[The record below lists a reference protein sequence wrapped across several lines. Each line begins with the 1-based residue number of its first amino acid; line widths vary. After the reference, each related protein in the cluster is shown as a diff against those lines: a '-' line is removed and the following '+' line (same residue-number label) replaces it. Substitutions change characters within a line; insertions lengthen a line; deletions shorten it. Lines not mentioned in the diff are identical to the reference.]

1 MKKILFSILIL
12 SASLLLSQEK
22 RERTITQTA
31 ITGYRN
37 IALGMS
43 KNDVIK
49 AINDD
54 PLMILP
60 RRFKY
65 ISDIDIENIE
75 DFISLQENK
84 FFKSGYFLFK
94 DDALY
99 AITITFQEKQA
110 SFLET
115 LSYLNSKYG
124 MGNFLDAET
133 VAWQN
138 GDKILSIE
146 RPTIIKYM
154 IITDYD
160 SNESTDTNN
169 NATLNNEDNKR
180 RSLFE
185 GL

>member
-12 SASLLLSQEK
+12 STSLLLSQEK
-22 RERTITQTA
+22 RERTITETP

-37 IALGMS
+37 ITLGMS
-43 KNDVIK
+43 KNEVIK
-49 AINDD
+49 AISDD

-60 RRFKY
+60 RKFKY

-115 LSYLNSKYG
+115 LSYLNAKYG

-160 SNESTDTNN
+160 NSENTDNN
-169 NATLNNEDNKR
+169 GTVNNENNTRK
-180 RSLFE
+180 SLFE